1 MDMTL
6 LRPER
11 RLPALAGVLALL
23 GSTLGCSPEEPPK
36 PREVAFTLQVLHAS
50 DQEAGLPATQDAPR
64 FSAVLRALEE
74 ELPKHTLKLASGDL
88 WLPGVFY
95 NAGGDP
101 ALNSVASVGRASA
114 GRADIALFNEMG
126 FHAASFGNHEFDN
139 GTREVRNILVAEGA
153 WPGTRFP
160 YLSANLDFSANSDLS
175 SQVVAPSGLIDLAN
189 PTNAFH
195 NRITSSVI
203 FDVEGTKIG
212 VVGATTP
219 LLPSISAPGT
229 VVTRPSNPTDYDALA
244 AIIQPRVDELLASGV
259 DKVILMAHM
268 QQYTIEVN
276 ELPRRL
282 DHVDVIIAGGNHSV
296 WADDTDTL
304 RAEDTRVLE
313 YPQWKTSRSGQPVA
327 VLNVGSNWRYVGR
340 FLAPFDAAGVLVPE
354 AYEAQRGGAYA
365 TDDAGVQRLN
375 ASSKVDPEVQAVA
388 NGIRGVVEAK
398 DGRILG
404 RTQVYLN
411 GLRAS
416 VRTQETNLGTLTADA
431 NLWAAQQ
438 VDASVVISLKNGG
451 GIRDSIGT
459 VSAGATPTYGPPA
472 ANPAANKQEGQI
484 SQLDIEN
491 SLRFN
496 NDLALL
502 TVTAAQLKEVF
513 EHGVSGVA
521 AGATPGAF
529 PQVSGVRLEY
539 DASRTAQALDT
550 QSNLTRAGERVRRL
564 VVLNA
569 AGEVADTVVEAGAL
583 VGDPN
588 RTFRLVTLGFLST
601 GGDSYP
607 FARYQREDASRL
619 NRVLLDTTTGNQ
631 GFDDA
636 GREQKALVDYLQ
648 ARFPPNGLGYA
659 VADTP
664 AAQDQRIRSV
674 GP

>member
-11 RLPALAGVLALL
+11 RLLALAGVLALL
-23 GSTLGCSPEEPPK
+23 GSTLGCSQEEAPP

-50 DQEAGLPATQDAPR
+50 DQEAGVPATQDAPR

-74 ELPKHTLKLASGDL
+74 EFPKHTLKLASGDL
-88 WLPGVFY
+88 WIPGVFY

-101 ALNSVASVGRASA
+101 TLSSLPSVGRASA

-139 GTREVRNILVAEGA
+139 GTREIRNILVADGP

-160 YLSANLDFSANSDLS
+160 YLTTNLDFTANADLS
-175 SQVVAPSGLIDLAN
+175 SQVVSSAQLIDLAN
-189 PTNAFH
+189 PTNALH
-195 NRITSSVI
+195 NRITSSII
-203 FDVEGTKIG
+203 FDVDGTRVG

-229 VVTRPSNPTDYDALA
+229 VVTSPSNPTDHDALA
-244 AIIQPRVDELLASGV
+244 AIIQPRVDELLAAEV
-259 DKVILMAHM
+259 DKIILLAHM
-268 QQYTIEVN
+268 QQYNIEVD

-282 DHVDVIIAGGNHSV
+282 SHVDIIIAGGNHSV
-296 WADDTDTL
+296 WADDTDAL
-304 RAEDTRVLE
+304 RAEDTRAQE
-313 YPQWKTSRSGQPVA
+313 YPQWKTSKSGEPVA

-340 FLAPFDAAGVLVPE
+340 FLAPFDSAGVLVPE
-354 AYEAQRGGAYA
+354 AYEAQRSGAYA

-375 ASSKVDPEVQAVA
+375 AASKVDPEVQAVA

-398 DGRILG
+398 DGRTVG

-416 VRTQETNLGTLTADA
+416 VRTQETNLGNLTADA
-431 NLWAAQQ
+431 NLWAAQR
-438 VDASVVISLKNGG
+438 VDPSVVISLKNGG

-459 VSAGATPTYGPPA
+459 VGTGATPTYGPPA
-472 ANPAANKQEGQI
+472 ANPAANKLEGQI

-496 NDLALL
+496 NDLVLL
-502 TVTAAQLKEVF
+502 TVTAAQLKQVF
-513 EHGVSGVA
+513 EHGVAAVA

-539 DASRTAQALDT
+539 DASRTAQTLDT
-550 QSNLTRAGERVRRL
+550 QGNLTRAGERVRRL

-588 RTFRLVTLGFLST
+588 RTFRLVTLGFLAT
-601 GGDSYP
+601 GGDGYP
-607 FARYQREDASRL
+607 FTRFQRESTGL
-619 NRVLLDTTTGNQ
+619 FNSVVLDTTSGNQ
-631 GFDDA
+631 GFDDE
-636 GREQKALVDYLQ
+636 GREQKALADYLQ
-648 ARFPPNGLGYA
+648 ARFPPNGPGYTA
-659 VADTP
+659 ADTP
-664 AAQDQRIRSV
+664 AAEDQRLRPV